1 MFKTID
7 MHKNLNLLLA
17 FTAMVF
23 MMAACKKLA
32 ELPNNFYPN
41 GTAVTLSG
49 SVNTIASRPADSTN
63 TVLTLNW
70 TNPKYAQDTSLYKY
84 VVEIDSTGK
93 NFVKEYTL
101 TENGAREINFT
112 GKQFNDILAGLGIAA
127 GTESSV
133 DIRLTS
139 SYGNNNETYHSN
151 VLTIKTTP
159 YIVPITVT
167 PSSTNPLTLLITNA
181 ANSAVVFNW
190 NATQYG
196 NFPFTYAIQID
207 TAGGKFTNP
216 QIISAG
222 NNVSKDISVGD
233 LNTAALL
240 AGVAAN
246 ATNNLQ
252 IRVVAYQGANT
263 VPTVIS
269 NVINLKVTTY
279 LPFMYLWVP
288 GDYQGWSPSTAPQVG
303 ATVPDLL
310 NYEGYLNVP
319 AGGSFEFKITNEPD
333 WNHIAY
339 GGDAT
344 TLSTSGGNLKWPDG
358 AGYYYVKANPTALT
372 WSATKTTWAIIGD
385 ATPGGWGS
393 DTPMTYDPVNN
404 VWVINSVALSANSLK
419 FRANNAWD
427 INLGGNLSKLSY
439 GGDNIPISSA
449 GNYKIVLDL
458 SHPLKYTAT
467 LTKL

>member
-1 MFKTID
+1 
-7 MHKNLNLLLA
+7 
-17 FTAMVF
+17 
-23 MMAACKKLA
+23 
-32 ELPNNFYPN
+32 
-41 GTAVTLSG
+41 
-49 SVNTIASRPADSTN
+49 
-63 TVLTLNW
+63 
-70 TNPKYAQDTSLYKY
+70 
-84 VVEIDSTGK
+84 
-93 NFVKEYTL
+93 
-101 TENGAREINFT
+101 
-112 GKQFNDILAGLGIAA
+112 
-127 GTESSV
+127 
-133 DIRLTS
+133 
-139 SYGNNNETYHSN
+139 
-151 VLTIKTTP
+151 
-159 YIVPITVT
+159 
-167 PSSTNPLTLLITNA
+167 
-181 ANSAVVFNW
+181 
-190 NATQYG
+190 
-196 NFPFTYAIQID
+196 
-207 TAGGKFTNP
+207 
-216 QIISAG
+216 
-222 NNVSKDISVGD
+222 
-233 LNTAALL
+233 
-240 AGVAAN
+240 
-246 ATNNLQ
+246 
-252 IRVVAYQGANT
+252 
-263 VPTVIS
+263 
-269 NVINLKVTTY
+269 VINLKVTTY

-288 GDYQGWSPSTAPQVG
+288 GDYQGWNPSTAPQLG

-310 NYEGYLNVP
+310 NYEGYVNVP
-319 AGGSFEFKITNEPD
+319 AGGSFEFKMTNEPD

-427 INLGGNLSKLSY
+427 INLGGNLNKLSY